1 MKLRT
6 TINIFQSFITPLNRD
21 SESLKKEHIRSQRAL
36 KNLEPIELKVN
47 ETMTSVMEVNVLD
60 KIPTDLKT
68 IWGIHKKY
76 RREEVIYHF
85 KIKVSYKKQ
94 YFEDLEKEHGINSND
109 FFKSEILPD
118 KVEKRFYDFLMILNI
133 CRVGGFHFGIG
144 FLDYGGGYKQLK
156 KMNLYTT
163 ELYDYSI
170 DKKWPKFENLGIRKT
185 WNWFITIL
193 NPTNIDELSSTNLS
207 RAFNA
212 FSYLY
217 EESDEI
223 NKLFWTMVGIEAI
236 YVKGKEGIAQQIKEK
251 GQLFL
256 GEIGEF
262 KKRLTKMYDYRSSF
276 IHGSK
281 NFPSFF
287 HVDDAID
294 SYENF
299 STELFEVLFTAESML
314 IATIQKIAKE
324 NKQGLNFK
332 YVID

>member
-1 MKLRT
+1 MTT
-6 TINIFQSFITPLNRD
+6 TINIYQSFIKPLNRD
-21 SESLKKEHIRSQRAL
+21 SENLKKEFTRSQRAL
-36 KNLEPIELKVN
+36 KNLEPIELKVD
-47 ETMTSVMEVNVLD
+47 ETLTSVMEVEELEKLPDNLE
-60 KIPTDLKT
+60 TT
-68 IWGIHKKY
+68 WGIHKRY
-76 RREEVIYHF
+76 QREEIVYHF
-85 KIKVSYKKQ
+85 KIKVSYEKQ
-94 YFEDLEKEHGINSND
+94 FFEDLEKEYGINSND
-109 FFKSEILPD
+109 FFKSELLPG
-118 KVEKRFYDFLMILNI
+118 KLEKRFYDFLMILNI

-144 FLDYGGGYKQLK
+144 FLDLGDGYKQLK

-163 ELYDYSI
+163 ELFDYSI
-170 DKKWPKFENLGIRKT
+170 EKKWPKFENLGIRKT

-193 NPTNIDELSSTNLS
+193 NPVDIDELSSTDLS

-217 EESDEI
+217 EESEEI

-236 YVKGKEGIAQQIKEK
+236 YVKGKEGISQQIKEK

-256 GEIGEF
+256 GEIEEF

-287 HVDDAID
+287 HIDDAIY

-299 STELFEVLFTAESML
+299 NTELFEILFTAESML

-324 NKQGLNFK
+324 NRQGLNFK

>member
-1 MKLRT
+1 MRT
-6 TINIFQSFITPLNRD
+6 TITIFQSFIKPLNRD
-21 SESLKKEHIRSQRAL
+21 SENLKKEFVKSQRDL
-36 KNLEPIELKVN
+36 KKLKPIELNVG
-47 ETMTSVMEVNVLD
+47 ETLTSVMEVKELD
-60 KIPTDLKT
+60 KIPANLKT
-68 IWGIHKKY
+68 LWGINRKY
-76 RREEVIYHF
+76 IREETFYQF
-85 KIKVSYKKQ
+85 KIRVTYNKQ
-94 YFEDLEKEHGINSND
+94 YFEDLEKEYGINSND
-109 FFKSEILPD
+109 YFKKEILSY

-144 FLDYGGGYKQLK
+144 FLDYEGGYKRLK

-163 ELYDYSI
+163 ELFDYSYE
-170 DKKWPKFENLGIRKT
+170 KKWPKFENLCIQKT
-185 WNWFITIL
+185 WNWFIEL
-193 NPTNIDELSSTNLS
+193 VNPIDVDELSSTSLS

-262 KKRLTKMYDYRSSF
+262 KKRLSKMYDFRSSF

-281 NFPSFF
+281 NFPSYF
-287 HVDDAID
+287 HIDDAID

-299 STELFEVLFTAESML
+299 NSELNDIILTAESML
-314 IATIQKIAKE
+314 IATIQKLAKE
-324 NKQGLNFK
+324 NKNGLSFE
-332 YVID
+332 YVIK

>member
-1 MKLRT
+1 MTT
-6 TINIFQSFITPLNRD
+6 TINIYQSFIKPLNRD
-21 SESLKKEHIRSQRAL
+21 SENLKKEFTRSQRAL

-47 ETMTSVMEVNVLD
+47 ETLTSVMEVEELEKLPDNLE
-60 KIPTDLKT
+60 TT
-68 IWGIHKKY
+68 WGIHKRY
-76 RREEVIYHF
+76 QREEIVYHF
-85 KIKVSYKKQ
+85 KIKVSYEKQ
-94 YFEDLEKEHGINSND
+94 YFEDLEKEYGINSND

-118 KVEKRFYDFLMILNI
+118 KLEKRFYDFLMILNI

-144 FLDYGGGYKQLK
+144 FFDLGDGYKQLK

-163 ELYDYSI
+163 ELFDYSI
-170 DKKWPKFENLGIRKT
+170 EKKWPKFENLGIRKT

-193 NPTNIDELSSTNLS
+193 NPVDIDELSSTDLS

-217 EESDEI
+217 EESEEI

-236 YVKGKEGIAQQIKEK
+236 YVKGKEGISQQIKEK

-256 GEIGEF
+256 GEIEEF

-287 HVDDAID
+287 HIDDAIY

-299 STELFEVLFTAESML
+299 NTELFEILFTAESML

-324 NKQGLNFK
+324 NRQRLNFK